1 MKVKIVYI
9 GMLLLILQHPLY
21 ADIDAKIKAI
31 QNAPVHKRFKLMN
44 AFKREMAKMQEN
56 ERIEAL
62 TKLTSKSSNKQVKK
76 TLKELKKKQQRKE
89 IQVQME
95 THHLGED
102 SILSNLDDQEGNNDD

>member
-1 MKVKIVYI
+1 MKLKIVYI
-9 GMLLLILQHPLY
+9 SALLLLLQHPLY

-31 QNAPVHKRFKLMN
+31 QNAPVHERFKLMN
-44 AFKREMAKMQEN
+44 EFKREMAKMQEK
-56 ERIEAL
+56 ERIEAIS
-62 TKLTSKSSNKQVKK
+62 KLTSKSNNKQVKK
-76 TLKELKKKQQRKE
+76 VLKELKKQQARKS